1 MTKSLQKDFRR
12 EVKGSFARFLSI
24 LLIVALGTAF
34 FSGIK
39 AATPAMKS
47 SADKTYDSE
56 NMMDICIQGTLGM
69 TGKDIVELL
78 KIAGIKDAEGAY
90 SGDFLCSGTDSEI
103 VTTVLSLTDRIN
115 LVKVTEGRYPE
126 KYNECIADKL
136 FLEKTG
142 YQIGDTVKLSMG
154 TDDELSDTLAT
165 DEFTIVGVGTTSYY
179 LSDDRGTTSIGNG
192 TIDAFLVIPKEAFTL
207 TAFTKIFVTVNG
219 AAELNCF
226 SGKYSRLVDSVVSNI
241 NTIAETR
248 CNVRYDEF
256 KNESGD
262 LIDKAEARF
271 EEKKQKAMAQLE
283 SAYQQLSDAQ
293 TELNTAQAEIDSRRQ
308 EIDDAQALLDLQE
321 GSLDEN
327 KQKIEEAK
335 TTLATLRTQ
344 YNTTSAQLEQ
354 VSGTIANMEEE
365 LRKNAGS
372 MTTEEYADAA
382 FQVYSYKAMAQ
393 LYQGQLAT
401 LKSGIEQAEVQI
413 ANAEQILNGSPEA
426 IAEAR
431 EKLAQGDEAVREA
444 QNTVSDKQE
453 QLDAATEE
461 YNLSKDELVAEFDSA
476 QAKLDKYKE
485 KIENTAVPVWYVTD
499 REAVS
504 SYASFESDA
513 KGINAVGTVFP
524 IIFFLVAALVSLTT
538 MARMV
543 EERRTQIGTFKAL
556 GYSKKSIVAKYVLY
570 AFLATLIGGVVGAV
584 LGELLIPGLVLRT
597 YKIMYVN
604 LTKTASFVNIP
615 YAVISVA
622 IAVLCTTGAAV
633 FACRRSLKE
642 SPAALMRPEA
652 PKTGKKIFLEK
663 FKGFWIRL
671 NFSQK
676 AALRNLMRY
685 KKRLYMTLFGVAGC
699 MALLLV
705 GFGIRDSV
713 SSMTKN
719 QFNKIWNYQGTVTV
733 DESLTRTER
742 RHLLSEVQ
750 GVEGVNDYLQTYRTL
765 TYVNANDSQ
774 QNAYILVP
782 QNVDYLSDYIT
793 IRTRLGHK
801 QISIS
806 DDGVII
812 TEKLAK
818 MLGVKEG
825 DTVSFKT
832 EKDGTSTAEVKILGV
847 AENYLYH
854 YVYMTPTAYK
864 NLFGDSAALNTLL
877 LRSSAQDNSEFSKQ
891 LLQIDGITSVTM
903 NTDTQKQVDEAMGNL
918 NIIVALMIISAG
930 LLAMVVLYNL
940 NNINITER
948 RRELATL
955 KVLGFYDG
963 ELERYVFRENIILTV
978 VGMILGIIIGV
989 VLHFFVM
996 RSVETDTM
1004 MFARQ
1009 IKWYSY
1015 IFSIV
1020 LTVAFSILVN
1030 VLMSFKLRKIDMIES
1045 LKSTE

>member
-78 KIAGIKDAEGAY
+78 KIAGVKDAEGAY
-90 SGDFLCSGTDSEI
+90 SGDFLCSGADSEI

-142 YQIGDTVKLSMG
+142 YRIGDTVKLSMG

-192 TIDAFLVIPKEAFTL
+192 TVDAFLVIPKEAFTL
-207 TAFTKIFVTVNG
+207 SVFTKIFVTVNG

-226 SGKYSRLVDSVVSNI
+226 SNRYSRLVDSVVSNI
-241 NTIAETR
+241 NTIAENR
-248 CNVRYDEF
+248 CNIRYDEF

-271 EEKKQKAMAQLE
+271 DEKKQKAMAQLE

-293 TELNTAQAEIDSRRQ
+293 AELNTAQAEIDSRRQ
-308 EIDDAQALLDLQE
+308 EIDDAQSLLDLQE

-327 KQKIEEAK
+327 RQKVEEAK
-335 TTLATLRTQ
+335 TTLASLRVQ
-344 YNTTSAQLEQ
+344 YNTTSRQLEQ

-393 LYQGQLAT
+393 VYQGQLAT
-401 LKSGIEQAEVQI
+401 LKSGIEQAEIQI
-413 ANAEQILNGSPEA
+413 ANAEQILDGSPEA
-426 IAEAR
+426 IAAAR

-444 QNTVSDKQE
+444 QNIVSDKQE

-485 KIENTAVPVWYVTD
+485 KIATTDVPVWYVTD
-499 REAVS
+499 REAVA

-538 MARMV
+538 MTRMV

-556 GYSKKSIVAKYVLY
+556 GYSKKSIIAKYVLY
-570 AFLATLIGGVVGAV
+570 AFIATLAGGIVGAV

-615 YAVISVA
+615 YAVTAVV
-622 IAVLCTTGAAV
+622 IAVLCTTGAALI
-633 FACRRSLKE
+633 ACRRTLRE
-642 SPAALMRPEA
+642 CPAELMRPEA
-652 PKTGKKIFLEK
+652 PKSGKKIFLEK

-676 AALRNLMRY
+676 AALRNLFRY

-713 SSMTKN
+713 SSMTRN

-750 GVEGVNDYLQTYRTL
+750 GIEGVDDYLQTFRTL
-765 TYVNANDSQ
+765 TYVNANDKQ

-782 QNVDYLSDYIT
+782 QNIDYLTDYIT

-806 DDGVII
+806 DDGIII

-832 EKDGTSTAEVKILGV
+832 EKDGNSTAEVKILGV
-847 AENYLYH
+847 AENYIFH

-877 LRSSAQDNSEFSKQ
+877 LRSSAADNSEFSKQ

-930 LLAMVVLYNL
+930 LLAVVVLYNL

-963 ELERYVFRENIILTV
+963 ELEKYVFRENIILTV

-1004 MFARQ
+1004 MFSRQ

-1020 LTVAFSILVN
+1020 LTAAFSILVN

>member
-12 EVKGSFARFLSI
+12 EVKSSFARFLSI

-39 AATPAMKS
+39 AATPVMKS

-78 KIAGIKDAEGAY
+78 KIAGVKDAEGAY

-103 VTTVLSLTDRIN
+103 VTSVLSLTDRIN

-192 TIDAFLVIPKEAFTL
+192 TVDAFLVIPKEAFTL

-226 SGKYSRLVDSVVSNI
+226 SGKYSRLVDSVASNI

-271 EEKKQKAMAQLE
+271 DERKQKAMAQLE

-293 TELNTAQAEIDSRRQ
+293 AELDTAQAEINSRRQ

-327 KQKIEEAK
+327 RQKVEQAK
-335 TTLATLRTQ
+335 TTLASLRVQ
-344 YNTTSAQLEQ
+344 YNTTSRQLEQ

-401 LKSGIEQAEVQI
+401 LKSGIEQAEIQI
-413 ANAEQILNGSPEA
+413 NNAEQILNGSPEA

-453 QLDAATEE
+453 QLDAATDE

-485 KIENTAVPVWYVTD
+485 KIATTEVPVWYVTD
-499 REAVS
+499 REAVA

-538 MARMV
+538 MTRMV

-556 GYSKKSIVAKYVLY
+556 GYSKKSIAAKYVLY
-570 AFLATLIGGVVGAV
+570 AFLATVIGGIIGVV

-615 YAVISVA
+615 YALTAVV
-622 IAVLCTTGAAV
+622 IAVLCTTGAAL

-652 PKTGKKIFLEK
+652 PRTGKKIFLEK

-713 SSMTKN
+713 SSMTRN

-750 GVEGVNDYLQTYRTL
+750 SIDGVDDYLQTFRTL
-765 TYVNANDSQ
+765 TYVDANEKE

-782 QNVDYLSDYIT
+782 QNVDYLSEYIT
-793 IRTRLGHK
+793 IQTRLGHK
-801 QISIS
+801 QISLS

-832 EKDGTSTAEVKILGV
+832 EKDGSSTAEIKILGV

-877 LRSSAQDNSEFSKQ
+877 LRSSAQDNGEFSKQ
-891 LLQIDGITSVTM
+891 LLQTDGITSVTM
-903 NTDTQKQVDEAMGNL
+903 NTDTQTQVDEAMGNL
-918 NIIVALMIISAG
+918 NIIVALMIVSAG
-930 LLAMVVLYNL
+930 LLAIVVLYNL

-978 VGMILGIIIGV
+978 VGMLLGIIIGV
-989 VLHFFVM
+989 ILHFFVM

-1004 MFARQ
+1004 MFGRQ

-1020 LTVAFSILVN
+1020 LTAAFSILVN

-1045 LKSTE
+1045 LKSAE

>member
-12 EVKGSFARFLSI
+12 EVKSSFARFLSI

-39 AATPAMKS
+39 AATPVMKS

-78 KIAGIKDAEGAY
+78 KIAGVKDAEGAY

-103 VTTVLSLTDRIN
+103 VTSVLSLTDRIN

-192 TIDAFLVIPKEAFTL
+192 TVDAFLVIPKEAFTL

-271 EEKKQKAMAQLE
+271 DERKQKAMAQLE

-293 TELNTAQAEIDSRRQ
+293 AELDTAQAEINSRRQ

-327 KQKIEEAK
+327 RQKVEQAK
-335 TTLATLRTQ
+335 TTLASLRVQ
-344 YNTTSAQLEQ
+344 YNTTSRQLEQ

-401 LKSGIEQAEVQI
+401 LKSGIEQAEIQI
-413 ANAEQILNGSPEA
+413 NNAEQILNGSPEA

-485 KIENTAVPVWYVTD
+485 KIATTEVPVWYVTD
-499 REAVS
+499 REAVA

-538 MARMV
+538 MTRMV

-556 GYSKKSIVAKYVLY
+556 GYSKKSIAAKYVLY
-570 AFLATLIGGVVGAV
+570 AFLATVIGGIIGVV

-615 YAVISVA
+615 YALTAVV
-622 IAVLCTTGAAV
+622 IAVLCTTGAAL

-652 PKTGKKIFLEK
+652 PRTGKKIFLEK

-713 SSMTKN
+713 SSMTRN

-750 GVEGVNDYLQTYRTL
+750 SIDGVDDYLQTFRTL
-765 TYVNANDSQ
+765 TYVDANEKEE
-774 QNAYILVP
+774 NAYILVP
-782 QNVDYLSDYIT
+782 QNVDYLSEYIT
-793 IRTRLGHK
+793 IQTRLGHK
-801 QISIS
+801 QISLS
-806 DDGVII
+806 DNGVII

-832 EKDGTSTAEVKILGV
+832 EKDGSSTAEIKILGV

-877 LRSSAQDNSEFSKQ
+877 LRSSAQDNGEFSKQ
-891 LLQIDGITSVTM
+891 LLQTDGITSVTM
-903 NTDTQKQVDEAMGNL
+903 NTDTQTQVDEAMGNL
-918 NIIVALMIISAG
+918 NIIVALMIVSAG
-930 LLAMVVLYNL
+930 LLAIVVLYNL

-978 VGMILGIIIGV
+978 VGMLLGIIIGV
-989 VLHFFVM
+989 ILHFFVM

-1004 MFARQ
+1004 MFGRQ

-1020 LTVAFSILVN
+1020 LTAAFSILVN